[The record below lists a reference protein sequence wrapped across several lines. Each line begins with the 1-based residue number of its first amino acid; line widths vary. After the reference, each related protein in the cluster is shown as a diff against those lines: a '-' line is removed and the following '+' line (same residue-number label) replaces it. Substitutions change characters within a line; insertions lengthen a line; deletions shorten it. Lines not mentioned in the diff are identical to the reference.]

1 MPSLKTYRL
10 FISHAW
16 TYNAEYYRLLS
27 MLGSAPN
34 FKFHNYSVPEHD
46 PLNTKTDAQ
55 LRKALHNQ
63 IKPVHCVL
71 ILAGMYV
78 NHRKWIQEEINIAKG
93 YKKPIV
99 GIRPRGQKRTPKE
112 VQDAAVVMV
121 SWNTNSIVRAIRD
134 HSL

>member
-1 MPSLKTYRL
+1 MPPLKTYHL

-16 TYNAEYYRLLS
+16 TYNAEYYRLLG
-27 MLGSAPN
+27 MLRSAPN
-34 FKFHNYSVPEHD
+34 FRFKNYSVPEHD
-46 PLNTKTDAQ
+46 PLKTKTDAQ
-55 LRKALHNQ
+55 LRAALHRQ

-78 NHRKWIQEEINIAKG
+78 NHRKWIQEEINIAKQ

-99 GIRPRGQKRTPKE
+99 GIRPRGQQRTPIE
-112 VQDAAVVMV
+112 VQQAAKVMV
-121 SWNTNSIVRAIRD
+121 GWNTNSIVQAIRD

>member
-16 TYNAEYYRLLS
+16 TYNAEYYRLLR
-27 MLGSAPN
+27 MLESAPN
-34 FKFHNYSVPEHD
+34 FRFRNYSVPEHD
-46 PLNTKTDAQ
+46 PLKTKTDAQ
-55 LRKALHNQ
+55 LRTALRNQ

-78 NHRKWIQEEINIAKG
+78 NHRKWIQEEIDIAKG

-99 GIRPRGQKRTPKE
+99 GIRPRGQQRTPKE

-121 SWNTNSIVRAIRD
+121 GWNTNSIVRAIRD